1 MFLVLR
7 GKKLASKNFYYRN
20 MCTVSLL
27 LGCSAVH
34 SFDAGVQPLLMDAR
48 SVFALNR
55 VIQVSGESV

>member
-34 SFDAGVQPLLMDAR
+34 SFDAGVQPLLDAR